1 MDFIEE
7 TKNFKFWNVEL
18 RWLFVPFSE
27 KVTCKENNISNN
39 KVIEK
44 TLGILLAV
52 EMNANIGLLQF
63 QNYSFKV
70 E

>member
-27 KVTCKENNISNN
+27 KVTCKENN

-63 QNYSFKV
+63 QKYSF
-70 E
+70 